1 MDEPSKHYAKLK
13 KPDTK
18 DHKVY
23 NPIYTKCPKEENP

>member
-13 KPDTK
+13 KPHEK

-23 NPIYTKCPKEENP
+23 NPIYMKCPK